1 MLLMFF
7 WFDFLTL
14 VEGGDNENLS
24 PVVSWL
30 LGHPELELT
39 NWFMIFD
46 PLFRLYLEVN
56 LITLNN
62 TMPLPHFNLPS
73 PW

>member
-14 VEGGDNENLS
+14 VEGGDNENMS

-39 NWFMIFD
+39 N
-46 PLFRLYLEVN
+46 
-56 LITLNN
+56 
-62 TMPLPHFNLPS
+62 
-73 PW
+73 